1 MNGCFVSQYNYS
13 ICWAASLATVVRNQN
28 NIYFNSHLN
37 AFDVVEN
44 FADQYDYSLDLNDD
58 NSAYN
63 RGATIQQTHYMLAMY
78 NVYYGLYKRALNYN
92 ELKEEINHGKPICM
106 RAVPSSGSGHMTVG
120 YGYVTLAGVRYC
132 KMWNPATSST
142 EMAVYTNKG
151 VKYTFNDK
159 EFTWVNTLA
168 KATYVTK

>member
-1 MNGCFVSQYNYS
+1 MNGCFVSQYNYP

-44 FADQYDYSLDLNDD
+44 FADQYDYSLDVNDD

-78 NVYYGLYKRALNYN
+78 NVYYGLYRRALNYN

-106 RAVPSSGSGHMTVG
+106 RSVPSSGSGHMTVG
-120 YGYVTLAGVRYC
+120 YGYATLAGVRYC